1 MTGRKRKV
9 DVETGAWWFPR
20 DKHGGSLLTARAASG
35 LKAARVRFRLKHGTL
50 EPVVSM
56 LREISKGRP
65 PKGSSTDAR
74 HRGGTTRSSGDRRET
89 DGSEGVVS
97 FPFQPTGSTAKAG
110 GIHG

>member
-1 MTGRKRKV
+1 M
-9 DVETGAWWFPR
+9 
-20 DKHGGSLLTARAASG
+20 ARTASG

-56 LREISKGRP
+56 LREM
-65 PKGSSTDAR
+65 PKGKPPEGLSTDAR
-74 HRGGTTRSSGDRRET
+74 HRDGTTRSSGDRRET

-97 FPFQPTGSTAKAG
+97 FPFQPTGSTARAG